1 MKINKFT
8 FLLAFTVLAAFTLE
22 KTIPALNIRGMNKSA
37 NPADDFYEYA
47 NGTWLKDNPVPES
60 ESRWGSF
67 NEIVEQNNVLL
78 SQILE
83 EAAKNKTAKP
93 NSAIDKVGKFYRVFM
108 DTAKREAQGISPALP
123 YLNQID
129 AISSKEQLIQTIAK
143 FHKIGVRCLF
153 GSSVGQDI
161 KNSSSYIVYMGQGG
175 VGLPDRDYYLKN
187 DLKTLKIKKAYFDY
201 ISSSFKIFGVK
212 NMVDTSNS
220 HIESIIGL
228 ETELASASMS
238 RVERRD
244 TEKQYNKFKKEEV
257 YGKYANMLISTY
269 FASIPELK
277 FTDVIV
283 SQPLFFD
290 KVCQLTDKYNIEQ
303 WKLYLKWCFINS
315 SMSYLNS
322 ECDKLRFDFYST
334 TLSGVKTQKPIWK
347 RAIDATNATVGE
359 LLGQL
364 FVEKAFSQNSKQR
377 VNVILD
383 NISEAFKGRLQK
395 LDWMSG
401 ETKVKALEKLAG
413 FTRKL
418 GYPDKWK
425 DYSKLTITEGSYFEN
440 HINENTFS
448 YNEMIEKMGKAV
460 DRTEWGMLPQT
471 VNAYYNPQNNEIVFP
486 AAIMQPPFFNASAD
500 EAVNYGSIGA
510 VIGHEF
516 LHGFDDQGSKYGPDG
531 NLKSWWTEEDRK
543 KFEIKT
549 KMLVNQFNSYIVID
563 SLHVNGELTL
573 GENIADLGG
582 LTMAY
587 EALKMYLKNNP
598 SANKVIDGYTPEQ
611 RFFIGFAQVW
621 KNNARP
627 EAARQLILTD
637 PHSPPQFR
645 VFGTLSNMNQFYE
658 IWGVKEGNKMFRRA
672 EERAAIW

>member
-8 FLLAFTVLAAFTLE
+8 FLLAFIVLAAFTLE
-22 KTIPALNIRGMNKSA
+22 KAMPALNLNGMNKSA
-37 NPADDFYEYA
+37 NPADDFYDYA
-47 NGTWLKDNPVPES
+47 NGTWLKSNPVPES

-78 SQILE
+78 SQILQ
-83 EAAKNKTAKP
+83 EAAKNKAAKP

-108 DTAKREAQGISPALP
+108 DTIKREAQGISPVLP
-123 YLNQID
+123 YLKQID

-153 GSSVGQDI
+153 GASVGQDI

-175 VGLPDRDYYLKN
+175 VGLPDRDYYLKS
-187 DLKTLKIKKAYFDY
+187 DPKTLKIKKAYFDY
-201 ISSSFKIFGVK
+201 ISNAFKIFGVK

-334 TLSGVKTQKPIWK
+334 TLSGVKTQKPTWK

-425 DYSKLTITEGSYFEN
+425 DYSKLNITEGSYFEN
-440 HINENTFS
+440 HMNENIFS
-448 YNEMIEKMGKAV
+448 YNEMIDKMGKAV

-486 AAIMQPPFFNASAD
+486 AAIMQPPFFNAYAD

-543 KFEIKT
+543 KFEVKT

-598 SANKVIDGYTPEQ
+598 SANKIIDGYTPEQ

-621 KNNARP
+621 KNNSRP

>member
-1 MKINKFT
+1 M
-8 FLLAFTVLAAFTLE
+8 LAFTVLAAFTLE

-108 DTAKREAQGISPALP
+108 DTAKREAQGISPALK

-187 DLKTLKIKKAYFDY
+187 DPKTLKIKKAYFDY

-440 HINENTFS
+440 HINENIFS

-543 KFEIKT
+543 KFEVKT

-598 SANKVIDGYTPEQ
+598 SANKIIDGYTPEQ

-658 IWGVKEGNKMFRRA
+658 IWGVKDGNKMYRKP
-672 EERAAIW
+672 EERATIW

>member
-1 MKINKFT
+1 M
-8 FLLAFTVLAAFTLE
+8 LAFTVLAAFTLE

-108 DTAKREAQGISPALP
+108 DTAKREAQGISPALK

-187 DLKTLKIKKAYFDY
+187 DPKTLKIKKAYFDY

-543 KFEIKT
+543 KFEVKT

-598 SANKVIDGYTPEQ
+598 SANKIIDGYTPEQ

-658 IWGVKEGNKMFRRA
+658 IWGVKDGNKMYRKP
-672 EERAAIW
+672 EERATIW

>member
-1 MKINKFT
+1 MKINKLS
-8 FLLAFTVLAAFTLE
+8 FLLAFVVLAAFTLE
-22 KTIPALNIRGMNKSA
+22 RAVPALNIKGMNKSA

-47 NGTWLKDNPVPES
+47 NGTWMKDNPVPES

-67 NEIVEQNNVLL
+67 NEIVEQNNFLL
-78 SQILE
+78 KQLLE
-83 EAAKNKTAKP
+83 NAANNKTALP

-108 DTAKREAQGISPALP
+108 DTLKRESQGISPVMP
-123 YLNQID
+123 YLNQINS
-129 AISSKEQLIQTIAK
+129 ITTKEQLIQTISN
-143 FHKIGVRCLF
+143 FHKMGFRCLF
-153 GSSVGQDI
+153 NFYVGQDN
-161 KNSSSYIVYMGQGG
+161 KNSSSYIVNMGQGG
-175 VGLPDRDYYLKN
+175 LGLPDKDNYLKN
-187 DLKTLKIKKAYFDY
+187 DEKSLKTKKAYLEY
-201 ISSSFKIFGVK
+201 MLKSFKVFGINK
-212 NMVDTSNS
+212 MDKSITD
-220 HIESIIGL
+220 IESIINI

-257 YGKYANMLISTY
+257 FGRYSNMLMSNY
-269 FASIPELK
+269 FANIPELK
-277 FTDVIV
+277 FSEIIV
-283 SQPLFFD
+283 AQPLFFD
-290 KVCQLTDKYNIEQ
+290 KVNLLSDKYNIEQ
-303 WKLYLKWCFINS
+303 WKMYVRWCLINS
-315 SMSYLNS
+315 TMPYLNK
-322 ECDKLRFDFYST
+322 ECQKLSFDFYST
-334 TLSGVKTQKPIWK
+334 TLSGVKTQKPLWK
-347 RAIDATNATVGE
+347 RAIEASNATVGE

-364 FVEKAFSQNSKQR
+364 FVEKAFSQKSKQR

-383 NISEAFKGRLQK
+383 NISAAFKSRLQK
-395 LDWMSG
+395 LDWMSS
-401 ETKVKALEKLAG
+401 ETKLKAMDKLAG

-425 DYSKLTITEGSYFEN
+425 DYTKLIITENSYFEN
-440 HINENTFS
+440 HLNENQFS
-448 YNEMIEKMGKAV
+448 FNEMIDKMGKPV

-486 AAIMQPPFFNASAD
+486 AAIMQPPFFNANAD
-500 EAVNYGSIGA
+500 EAVNYGSMGA

-531 NLKSWWTEEDRK
+531 NLKSWWTDEDKK
-543 KFEIKT
+543 KFEVKT
-549 KMLVNQFNSYIVID
+549 KMLVEQFNSYIVID

-582 LTMAY
+582 LTMAF

-621 KNNARP
+621 KNNSRP
-627 EAARQLILTD
+627 EAARQLIVTD

-645 VFGTLSNMNQFYE
+645 VFGTLSNMPQFYKV
-658 IWGVKEGNKMFRRA
+658 WGVKEGNKMYRRS
-672 EERAAIW
+672 EERAEIW

>member
-1 MKINKFT
+1 
-8 FLLAFTVLAAFTLE
+8 
-22 KTIPALNIRGMNKSA
+22 
-37 NPADDFYEYA
+37 
-47 NGTWLKDNPVPES
+47 
-60 ESRWGSF
+60 
-67 NEIVEQNNVLL
+67 
-78 SQILE
+78 
-83 EAAKNKTAKP
+83 
-93 NSAIDKVGKFYRVFM
+93 M
-108 DTAKREAQGISPALP
+108 DTIKREAQGISPVLP
-123 YLNQID
+123 YLKQID

-153 GSSVGQDI
+153 GASVGQDI

-175 VGLPDRDYYLKN
+175 VGLPDRDYYLKS
-187 DLKTLKIKKAYFDY
+187 DPKTLKIKKAYFDY
-201 ISSSFKIFGVK
+201 ISNAFKIFGVK

-334 TLSGVKTQKPIWK
+334 TLSGVKTQKPTWK

-425 DYSKLTITEGSYFEN
+425 DYSKLNITEGSYFEN
-440 HINENTFS
+440 HMNENIFS
-448 YNEMIEKMGKAV
+448 YNEMIDKMGKAV

-486 AAIMQPPFFNASAD
+486 AAIMQPPFFNAYAD

-543 KFEIKT
+543 KFEVKT

-598 SANKVIDGYTPEQ
+598 SATKIIDGYTPEQ

-621 KNNARP
+621 KNNSRP

>member
-8 FLLAFTVLAAFTLE
+8 FLLAFIVLAAFTLE
-22 KTIPALNIRGMNKSA
+22 KAIPALNLNGMNKSA
-37 NPADDFYEYA
+37 NPADDFYDYA
-47 NGTWLKDNPVPES
+47 NGTWLKSNPVPES

-78 SQILE
+78 SQILQ
-83 EAAKNKTAKP
+83 EAAKNKAAKP

-108 DTAKREAQGISPALP
+108 DTIKREAQGISPVLP
-123 YLNQID
+123 YLQQID

-153 GSSVGQDI
+153 GASVGQDI

-175 VGLPDRDYYLKN
+175 VGLPDRDYYLKS
-187 DLKTLKIKKAYFDY
+187 DPKTLKIKKAYFDY
-201 ISSSFKIFGVK
+201 ISNAFKIFGVE

-334 TLSGVKTQKPIWK
+334 TLSGVKTQKPTWK

-425 DYSKLTITEGSYFEN
+425 DYSKLNITEGSYFEN
-440 HINENTFS
+440 HMNENIFS
-448 YNEMIEKMGKAV
+448 YNEMIDKMGKAV

-486 AAIMQPPFFNASAD
+486 AAIMQPPFFNAYAD

-543 KFEIKT
+543 KFEVKT

-598 SANKVIDGYTPEQ
+598 SANKIIDGYTPEQ

-621 KNNARP
+621 KNNSRP

>member
-1 MKINKFT
+1 
-8 FLLAFTVLAAFTLE
+8 
-22 KTIPALNIRGMNKSA
+22 
-37 NPADDFYEYA
+37 
-47 NGTWLKDNPVPES
+47 
-60 ESRWGSF
+60 
-67 NEIVEQNNVLL
+67 
-78 SQILE
+78 
-83 EAAKNKTAKP
+83 
-93 NSAIDKVGKFYRVFM
+93 
-108 DTAKREAQGISPALP
+108 
-123 YLNQID
+123 
-129 AISSKEQLIQTIAK
+129 
-143 FHKIGVRCLF
+143 
-153 GSSVGQDI
+153 
-161 KNSSSYIVYMGQGG
+161 
-175 VGLPDRDYYLKN
+175 
-187 DLKTLKIKKAYFDY
+187 
-201 ISSSFKIFGVK
+201 
-212 NMVDTSNS
+212 
-220 HIESIIGL
+220 
-228 ETELASASMS
+228 
-238 RVERRD
+238 
-244 TEKQYNKFKKEEV
+244 
-257 YGKYANMLISTY
+257 MLISTY

-425 DYSKLTITEGSYFEN
+425 DYSKLNITEGSYFEN
-440 HINENTFS
+440 HMNENIFS
-448 YNEMIEKMGKAV
+448 YNEMIDKMGKAV

-543 KFEIKT
+543 KFEVKT

-621 KNNARP
+621 KNNSRP

>member
-8 FLLAFTVLAAFTLE
+8 FLLAFIVLAAFTLE
-22 KTIPALNIRGMNKSA
+22 KAMPALNLNGMNKSA
-37 NPADDFYEYA
+37 NPADDFYDYA
-47 NGTWLKDNPVPES
+47 NGTWLKSNPVPES

-78 SQILE
+78 SQILQ
-83 EAAKNKTAKP
+83 EAAKNKAAKP

-108 DTAKREAQGISPALP
+108 DTIKREAQGISPVLP
-123 YLNQID
+123 YLKQID

-153 GSSVGQDI
+153 GASVGQDI

-175 VGLPDRDYYLKN
+175 VGLPDRDYYLKS
-187 DLKTLKIKKAYFDY
+187 DPKTLKIKKAYFDY
-201 ISSSFKIFGVK
+201 ISNAFKIFGVE

-334 TLSGVKTQKPIWK
+334 TLSGVKTQKPTWK

-425 DYSKLTITEGSYFEN
+425 DYSKLNITEGSYFEN
-440 HINENTFS
+440 HMNENIFS
-448 YNEMIEKMGKAV
+448 YNEMIDKMGKAV

-486 AAIMQPPFFNASAD
+486 AAIMQPPFFNAYAD

-543 KFEIKT
+543 KFEVKT

-598 SANKVIDGYTPEQ
+598 SANKIIDGYTPEQ

-621 KNNARP
+621 KNNSRP

-658 IWGVKEGNKMFRRA
+658 IWDVKEGNKMFRRA

>member
-8 FLLAFTVLAAFTLE
+8 FLLAFIVLAAFTLE
-22 KTIPALNIRGMNKSA
+22 KAIPALNLNGMNKSA
-37 NPADDFYEYA
+37 NPADDFYDYA
-47 NGTWLKDNPVPES
+47 NGTWLKNNPVPES

-78 SQILE
+78 SQILQ

-93 NSAIDKVGKFYRVFM
+93 SSAIDKVGKFYRVFM
-108 DTAKREAQGISPALP
+108 DTSKRETQGISPVLP
-123 YLNQID
+123 YLKQID

-143 FHKIGVRCLF
+143 FHKIGIRCLF
-153 GSSVGQDI
+153 GSYVSQDI
-161 KNSSSYIVYMGQGG
+161 KNSSKYIVYMGQGG
-175 VGLPDRDYYLKN
+175 IGLPDRDYYLKN
-187 DLKTLKIKKAYFDY
+187 DPKTLKIKKAYFDY
-201 ISSSFKIFGVK
+201 ISNAFKIFGVG
-212 NMVDTSNS
+212 NIIDTTNS
-220 HIESIIGL
+220 HIESVIGI
-228 ETELASASMS
+228 ETELASSSMS

-257 YGKYANMLISTY
+257 FGKYSNMLISNY
-269 FASIPELK
+269 YAAIPELK
-277 FTDVIV
+277 FSDVIV

-290 KVCQLTDKYNIEQ
+290 KVCQLTDKYNMEQ

-322 ECDKLRFDFYST
+322 ECEKLRFDFYST
-334 TLSGVKTQKPIWK
+334 TLSGVKTQKPTWK

-425 DYSKLTITEGSYFEN
+425 DYSKLNITEGSYFEN
-440 HINENTFS
+440 HINENIFS
-448 YNEMIEKMGKAV
+448 YNEMIDKMGKAV

-486 AAIMQPPFFNASAD
+486 AAIMQPPFFNAYAD

-543 KFEIKT
+543 KFEVKT

-598 SANKVIDGYTPEQ
+598 SANKIIDGYTPEQ

-621 KNNARP
+621 KNNSRP

-658 IWGVKEGNKMFRRA
+658 IWGVKEGNTMYRKP
-672 EERAAIW
+672 EERATIW

>member
-93 NSAIDKVGKFYRVFM
+93 NSVIDKVGKFYRVFM
-108 DTAKREAQGISPALP
+108 DTSKREAQGISPALP

-187 DLKTLKIKKAYFDY
+187 DPKTLKIKKAYFDY

-425 DYSKLTITEGSYFEN
+425 DYSKLTITESSYFEN
-440 HINENTFS
+440 HINENIFS

-543 KFEIKT
+543 KFEVKT

-645 VFGTLSNMNQFYE
+645 VFGTLSNMSQFYE
-658 IWGVKEGNKMFRRA
+658 IWGVKDGNKMYRKP

>member
-8 FLLAFTVLAAFTLE
+8 FLLAFIVLAAFTLE
-22 KTIPALNIRGMNKSA
+22 KAIPALNLNGMNKSA
-37 NPADDFYEYA
+37 NPADDFYDYA
-47 NGTWLKDNPVPES
+47 NGTWLKNNPVPES

-78 SQILE
+78 SQILQ

-93 NSAIDKVGKFYRVFM
+93 NSAIDKVGKFYRVYM
-108 DTAKREAQGISPALP
+108 DTAKRETQGISPVLP
-123 YLNQID
+123 YLKQID
-129 AISSKEQLIQTIAK
+129 AINSKEQLIQTIAK
-143 FHKIGVRCLF
+143 FHKIGIRCLF
-153 GSSVGQDI
+153 GSYVSQDI
-161 KNSSSYIVYMGQGG
+161 KNSSKYIVYMGQGG
-175 VGLPDRDYYLKN
+175 IGLPDRDYYLKN
-187 DLKTLKIKKAYFDY
+187 DPKTLKIKKAYFDY
-201 ISSSFKIFGVK
+201 ISNAFKIFGVG
-212 NMVDTSNS
+212 NIIDTTNS
-220 HIESIIGL
+220 HIESVIGI
-228 ETELASASMS
+228 ETELASSSMS

-257 YGKYANMLISTY
+257 FGKYSNMLISNYYAT
-269 FASIPELK
+269 IPELK

-322 ECDKLRFDFYST
+322 ECEKLRFDFYST
-334 TLSGVKTQKPIWK
+334 TLSGVKTQKPTWK

-425 DYSKLTITEGSYFEN
+425 DYSKLNITEGSYFEN
-440 HINENTFS
+440 HINENIFS
-448 YNEMIEKMGKAV
+448 YNEMIDKMGKAV

-486 AAIMQPPFFNASAD
+486 AAIMQPPFFNAYAD

-543 KFEIKT
+543 KFEVKT

-598 SANKVIDGYTPEQ
+598 SANKIIDGYTPEQ

-621 KNNARP
+621 KNNSRP

-645 VFGTLSNMNQFYE
+645 VFGTLSNMIQFYE
-658 IWGVKEGNKMFRRA
+658 IWGVKEGNTMYRKP
-672 EERAAIW
+672 EERATIW

>member
-1 MKINKFT
+1 M
-8 FLLAFTVLAAFTLE
+8 LAFTVLAAFTLE

>member
-1 MKINKFT
+1 
-8 FLLAFTVLAAFTLE
+8 LLAFIVLAAFTLE
-22 KTIPALNIRGMNKSA
+22 KAMPALNLNGMNKSA
-37 NPADDFYEYA
+37 NPADDFYDYA
-47 NGTWLKDNPVPES
+47 NGTWLKSNPVPES

-78 SQILE
+78 SQILQ
-83 EAAKNKTAKP
+83 EAAKNKAAKP

-108 DTAKREAQGISPALP
+108 DTIKREAQGISPVLP
-123 YLNQID
+123 YLQQID

-153 GSSVGQDI
+153 GASVGQDI

-175 VGLPDRDYYLKN
+175 VGLPDRDYYLKS
-187 DLKTLKIKKAYFDY
+187 DPKTLKIKKAYFDY
-201 ISSSFKIFGVK
+201 ISNAFKIFGVK

-334 TLSGVKTQKPIWK
+334 TLSGVKTQKPTWK

-425 DYSKLTITEGSYFEN
+425 DYSKLNITEGSYFEN
-440 HINENTFS
+440 HMNENIFS
-448 YNEMIEKMGKAV
+448 YNEMIDKMGKAV

-486 AAIMQPPFFNASAD
+486 AAIMQPPFFNAYAD

-543 KFEIKT
+543 KFEVKT

-598 SANKVIDGYTPEQ
+598 SANKIIDGYTPEQ

-621 KNNARP
+621 KNNSRP

>member
-8 FLLAFTVLAAFTLE
+8 FLLAFIVLAAFTLE
-22 KTIPALNIRGMNKSA
+22 KAIPALNLNGMNKSA
-37 NPADDFYEYA
+37 NPADDFYDYA
-47 NGTWLKDNPVPES
+47 NGTWLKSNPVPES

-78 SQILE
+78 SQILQ
-83 EAAKNKTAKP
+83 EAAKNKAAKP

-108 DTAKREAQGISPALP
+108 DTIKREAQGISPVLP
-123 YLNQID
+123 YLQQID

-153 GSSVGQDI
+153 GASVGQDI

-175 VGLPDRDYYLKN
+175 VGLPDRDYYLKS
-187 DLKTLKIKKAYFDY
+187 DPKTLKIKKAYFDY
-201 ISSSFKIFGVK
+201 ISNAFKIFGVE

-257 YGKYANMLISTY
+257 YGKYANMLISAY

-334 TLSGVKTQKPIWK
+334 TLSGVKTQKPTWK

-425 DYSKLTITEGSYFEN
+425 DYSKLNITEGSYFEN
-440 HINENTFS
+440 HMNENIFS
-448 YNEMIEKMGKAV
+448 YNEMIDKMGKAV

-486 AAIMQPPFFNASAD
+486 AAIMQPPFFNAYAD

-543 KFEIKT
+543 KFEVKT

-598 SANKVIDGYTPEQ
+598 SANKIIDGYTPEQ

-621 KNNARP
+621 KNNSRP

>member
-8 FLLAFTVLAAFTLE
+8 FLLAFIVLAAFTLE
-22 KTIPALNIRGMNKSA
+22 KAIPALNLNGMNKSA
-37 NPADDFYEYA
+37 NPADDFYDYA
-47 NGTWLKDNPVPES
+47 NGTWLKSNPVPES

-78 SQILE
+78 SQILQ
-83 EAAKNKTAKP
+83 EAAKNKAAKP

-108 DTAKREAQGISPALP
+108 DTIKREAQGISPVLP
-123 YLNQID
+123 YLQQID

-153 GSSVGQDI
+153 GASVGQDI

-175 VGLPDRDYYLKN
+175 VGLPDRDYYLKS
-187 DLKTLKIKKAYFDY
+187 DPKTLKIKKAYFDY
-201 ISSSFKIFGVK
+201 ISNAFKIFGVK

-334 TLSGVKTQKPIWK
+334 TLSGVKTQKPTWK

-425 DYSKLTITEGSYFEN
+425 DYSKLNITEGSYFEN
-440 HINENTFS
+440 HMNENIFS
-448 YNEMIEKMGKAV
+448 YNEMIDKMGKAV

-486 AAIMQPPFFNASAD
+486 AAIMQPPFFNAYAD

-543 KFEIKT
+543 KFEVKT

-598 SANKVIDGYTPEQ
+598 SANKIIDGYTPEQ

-621 KNNARP
+621 KNNSRP